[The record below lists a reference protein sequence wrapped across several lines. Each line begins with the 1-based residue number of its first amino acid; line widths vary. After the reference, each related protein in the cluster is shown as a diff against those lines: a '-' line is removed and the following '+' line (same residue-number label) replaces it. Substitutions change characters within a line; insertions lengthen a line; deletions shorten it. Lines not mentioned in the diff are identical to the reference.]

1 MARSRQTYLAG
12 SDADA
17 TRPSRPYAVLSS
29 PSSMSDRQRPP
40 SSPSASPMA
49 PLFVMRLHTEVESFT
64 PTPTPPSRTF
74 CLPMRVTSDELSEHV
89 WLPAAAPASYAQ

>member
-1 MARSRQTYLAG
+1 
-12 SDADA
+12 
-17 TRPSRPYAVLSS
+17 
-29 PSSMSDRQRPP
+29 
-40 SSPSASPMA
+40 
-49 PLFVMRLHTEVESFT
+49 MRLHTEVESFT